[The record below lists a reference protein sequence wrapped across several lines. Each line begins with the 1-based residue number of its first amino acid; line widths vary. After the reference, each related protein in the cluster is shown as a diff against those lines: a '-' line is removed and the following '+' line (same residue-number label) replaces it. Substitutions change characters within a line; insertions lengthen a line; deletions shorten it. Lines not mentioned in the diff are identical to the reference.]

1 MTNKKSPCAV
11 SKSND
16 NKNDDLL
23 QKLKTFQG
31 Q

>member
-1 MTNKKSPCAV
+1 MTNKRSPCTV
-11 SKSND
+11 STSND
-16 NKNDDLL
+16 NKNDDLF